1 MICGGEVI
9 RRQGS
14 DLDTEVFEGT
24 PLDRG
29 DIRVDPELRE
39 RPRLALE
46 LLLERVEASS
56 SSQPLD
62 VKADDV
68 EALLRKRGD
77 YRPHQDFGVN
87 LSIPWN
93 AGSKEEPSWD
103 VGVGSAYHNTRALED
118 RLQSTRE
125 AAERPLTAA
134 PEGDANAQVLCES

>member
-46 LLLERVEASS
+46 LLLERV
-56 SSQPLD
+56 D
-62 VKADDV
+62 VIEV
-68 EALLRKRGD
+68 
-77 YRPHQDFGVN
+77 
-87 LSIPWN
+87 
-93 AGSKEEPSWD
+93 D
-103 VGVGSAYHNTRALED
+103 VGVPNRVDKLSALEAGEVGE
-118 RLQSTRE
+118 E
-125 AAERPLTAA
+125 A
-134 PEGDANAQVLCES
+134 GK